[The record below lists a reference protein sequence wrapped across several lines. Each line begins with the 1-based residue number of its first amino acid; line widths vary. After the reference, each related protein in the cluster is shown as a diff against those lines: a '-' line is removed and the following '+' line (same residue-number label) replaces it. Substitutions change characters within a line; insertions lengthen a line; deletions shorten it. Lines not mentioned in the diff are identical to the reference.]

1 MNTDLTAARTGLL
14 EALAGADDPFMGRS
28 LLASAVPLAEY
39 AESIGEEHDTRML
52 SGVLSLNL
60 QRALGREDVQGANY
74 FSAKLLAVLS
84 DLADLGDEAIADG
97 VNKCVDALPSHIV
110 QLGAACS
117 AARREAAN
125 D

>member
-1 MNTDLTAARTGLL
+1 MNTDLLAARTGLL
-14 EALAGADDPFMGRS
+14 DVLAGADDPFMGRS

-60 QRALGREDVQGANY
+60 QRAVAREDGVGADY
-74 FSAKLLAVLS
+74 FTAKMLAVFS
-84 DLADLGDEAIADG
+84 DLADLGDEAVAEAL
-97 VNKCVDALPSHIV
+97 NRCVDSLPSHVV
-110 QLGAACS
+110 QLGMAYAAL
-117 AARREAAN
+117 RRGAAN